1 MVVSDLDEAPSP
13 ISSDSL
19 VVSFEPMLTLPPP
32 LFRYTKRAYAEDLLH
47 RGKIRLGTLYEYKR
61 IEDHAPMIG
70 DEAEGVKS
78 LYDNPAFASAGG
90 LPRFAR
96 SVADRAIR
104 NLPTDPS
111 TRVLFNQC
119 LFEEVH
125 TSPDRW
131 VYCMSKRL
139 GARVMHSMDPAY
151 DTCVRIDYVRAFFE
165 LICAELMRQRVI
177 TDGSRISECFYR
189 DRVQHYLR
197 DDGRDPAVLKAA
209 KYAAQEEVRFVFVP
223 VEPTTIAPRF
233 LTLPKLRDLCELDP
247 RVDSRR
253 PDIARKGRA
262 AF

>member
-1 MVVSDLDEAPSP
+1 MTLMVMSDLDEASP
-13 ISSDSL
+13 PTSSESL

-32 LFRYTKRAYAEDLLH
+32 LFRYTKRAYAEDLVH
-47 RGKIRLGTLYEYKR
+47 RGKIRFGTLYEYKR

-70 DEAEGVKS
+70 DEDVKA
-78 LYDNPAFASAGG
+78 LYDTPAFASAGG

-119 LFEEVH
+119 LFEEVY

-139 GARVMHSMDPAY
+139 GARVMRSMDPAY

-165 LICAELMRQRVI
+165 LIRAELMRQRVI

-189 DRVQHYLR
+189 DRIQHYLR
-197 DDGRDPAVLKAA
+197 DDGRDPAVLKAP

-233 LTLPKLRDLCELDP
+233 LALPKL
-247 RVDSRR
+247 
-253 PDIARKGRA
+253 
-262 AF
+262 